1 MKKVISLVLSTTL
14 VAVLCTA
21 CGTSATS
28 SSSAPSDQVSS
39 SDAATAPA
47 PGGTQEPIVLRVSWW
62 GSQARTDGTVAA
74 LNAYA
79 AENPHVTF
87 EYEFSDWGGYWDK
100 LSTQAASNSLP
111 DIIQQDYAYIAQYQ
125 SKKQLASLDTY
136 IQNGTIDVTNVPK
149 SILSSGVL
157 EGQLYALCAGMNA
170 PTIAYDKAVVDK
182 AGVTIPDQM
191 TYDEYEDICKTVYEK
206 TGIKSTY
213 PVGDSYIASVCRDFN
228 KNMFDYAK
236 NQLAVEESV
245 VLQYFQKEKETIAQ
259 PWHLSMEIMA
269 EKNADDIETKP
280 LVDGSTWTDFLQSN
294 QVPTL
299 AKTAGKDLGMTME
312 CISTDATGQSM
323 YLKPSMFF
331 SITESSKYKD
341 EAAKVLNFLTNST
354 KAQDCL
360 KAERGVPISTK
371 IADYIKPTLPADQQ
385 TAFDYVAK
393 VGEIASPIDPPNP
406 PGFSEL
412 RKLCSDLTD
421 KVRYGEIT
429 PEEATKKFMTEGNAI
444 LAKAAS

>member
-1 MKKVISLVLSTTL
+1 M
-14 VAVLCTA
+14 
-21 CGTSATS
+21 
-28 SSSAPSDQVSS
+28 
-39 SDAATAPA
+39 
-47 PGGTQEPIVLRVSWW
+47 
-62 GSQARTDGTVAA
+62 
-74 LNAYA
+74 
-79 AENPHVTF
+79 
-87 EYEFSDWGGYWDK
+87 
-100 LSTQAASNSLP
+100 
-111 DIIQQDYAYIAQYQ
+111 
-125 SKKQLASLDTY
+125 
-136 IQNGTIDVTNVPK
+136 TNVPK

-371 IADYIKPTLPADQQ
+371 IADYINPHSLQTSRQLLTMLP
-385 TAFDYVAK
+385 
-393 VGEIASPIDPPNP
+393 
-406 PGFSEL
+406 
-412 RKLCSDLTD
+412 R
-421 KVRYGEIT
+421 
-429 PEEATKKFMTEGNAI
+429 
-444 LAKAAS
+444 